1 MAVNLD
7 KPNRW
12 KSDIAKSVDF
22 YNNWFLNFAPKTYRD
37 TRVAAISD
45 VLKTLTITDNLRGL
59 TPPLL
64 RKNPSIIQMLRMATA
79 PPIARD
85 RLIGLSGVSQNVV
98 FSMEDP
104 KNPKVPPRMAD
115 AVLNAELGKIIGVIQ
130 KLADRDLFPW
140 LDDKREPDKNDVGRA
155 ATVVADRLCG
165 AISDPV
171 IRNAQEKRQ
180 LESLKRWFEDRGY
193 KYIPPGTGISFETL
207 SPGEFIFRL
216 NIPVIQPNE
225 RKVNIPVD
233 VAVIPKQSKSGDFPI
248 FIEAKSAGDFTNTNK
263 RRKEEAQ
270 KISQM
275 RSTYGNKIKYIL
287 FLCGYFDS
295 GYLGYE
301 AAEGIDWVWEHR
313 IDDLSAFKL

>member
-1 MAVNLD
+1 MAVNSD
-7 KPNRW
+7 KPDRW
-12 KSDIAKSVDF
+12 KSDIVKSVDF

-37 TRVAAISD
+37 TRVAATSD
-45 VLKTLTITDNLRGL
+45 VLKTLKITDNLRGL
-59 TPPLL
+59 TPSLL

-104 KNPKVPPRMAD
+104 ENPKVPPRMAD
-115 AVLNAELGKIIGVIQ
+115 VVLNTELGKIIGVIQ

-140 LDDKREPDKNDVGRA
+140 LDTERDPEKNDVGRA

-193 KYIPPGTGISFETL
+193 NYVPPGTGISFETL
-207 SPGEFIFRL
+207 AHGEFIFRL
-216 NIPVIQPNE
+216 NIPVIQPND

-233 VAVIPKQSKSGDFPI
+233 VAITAKQSKSGDFPI
-248 FIEAKSAGDFTNTNK
+248 FIEAKSAGILQIQINGVKKKHTKNL
-263 RRKEEAQ
+263 AVA
-270 KISQM
+270 
-275 RSTYGNKIKYIL
+275 STYGDKIKYIL

-301 AAEGIDWVWEHR
+301 AAEGIDWGLGN
-313 IDDLSAFKL
+313 IGLMI